1 MPPAEITRAETSE
14 RARLLRVRDYDV
26 TLDLTGGPDTFGSTC
41 VIRFDCT
48 EPGAASYADLIAA
61 DVAEISLNGTQLDPA
76 GWADGRIALPGLAA
90 SNELRV
96 VARCRYSADGTGMH
110 RSVDP
115 ADGRIYAYTKFEPAY
130 ARTVFANFEQPD
142 LKAVFTTHV
151 TAPAGW
157 TVLSNQPQAG
167 PAVTDGDVATWHFEP
182 TPRLPT
188 YQFEVIAGEYAVVR
202 SSHTTPR
209 GQQIPLGLAC
219 RQSLA
224 AHQDPDDLFAVT
236 RAGLDY
242 YTTCSSATTRS
253 ASTTRRS
260 CRTSAPAR
268 PRARAASCGP
278 TRCCSGPGSPTR
290 CWSCAPACCCTR
302 WRTCGSATW
311 SP

>member
-1 MPPAEITRAETSE
+1 MPPAEITRAETSK

-26 TLDLTGGPDTFGSTC
+26 TLDLTGGPDAFGSTC

-96 VARCRYSADGTGMH
+96 VARCRYSTDGTGMH

-167 PAVTDGDVATWHFEP
+167 RRSPTVTSRPGTSSR
-182 TPRLPT
+182 PRGCRP
-188 YQFEVIAGEYAVVR
+188 ISSR
-202 SSHTTPR
+202 SSR
-209 GQQIPLGLAC
+209 
-219 RQSLA
+219 
-224 AHQDPDDLFAVT
+224 
-236 RAGLDY
+236 
-242 YTTCSSATTRS
+242 
-253 ASTTRRS
+253 ASTPWCAAATRR
-260 CRTSAPAR
+260 PAASR
-268 PRARAASCGP
+268 SRSGSRAAS
-278 TRCCSGPGSPTR
+278 
-290 CWSCAPACCCTR
+290 R
-302 WRTCGSATW
+302 WRRTRIQPTC